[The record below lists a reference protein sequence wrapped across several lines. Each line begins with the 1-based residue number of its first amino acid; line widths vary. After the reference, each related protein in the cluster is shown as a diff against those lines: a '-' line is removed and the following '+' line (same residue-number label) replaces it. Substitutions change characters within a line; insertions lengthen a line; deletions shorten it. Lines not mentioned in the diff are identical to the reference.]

1 MWQALVT
8 TILFSLSGVCAQRST
23 LLLGGATA
31 NFCRIWVAAAL
42 LGLWA
47 HGVGQGLAGASLPY
61 FFVSGIIGFGIGDVA
76 LYQALP
82 RIGSRLSILLVHCLA
97 APFAAATEW
106 FWLGTPLSLVE
117 VLAALTILGGVALAL
132 APGGADVKFSRGRLW
147 SGVVFGVV
155 AALGQ
160 GMGAVLSRKAYAVAA
175 TAGQHIDGMTAAY
188 QRIIG
193 GVIVGTIFFA
203 LVKWHQAQ
211 SSPSTVSLRSGLGR
225 AWPWVLANALSGP
238 AVGVG
243 MFQWALMLKGTG
255 VVLPIVALTPLVII
269 PFSHAIEGER
279 PTRRSLAGGLVAVAG
294 VVALTLANHPE
305 FWRMLGLR

>member
-1 MWQALVT
+1 M
-8 TILFSLSGVCAQRST
+8 
-23 LLLGGATA
+23 
-31 NFCRIWVAAAL
+31 
-42 LGLWA
+42 
-47 HGVGQGLAGASLPY
+47 
-61 FFVSGIIGFGIGDVA
+61 
-76 LYQALP
+76 
-82 RIGSRLSILLVHCLA
+82 RLSRITLI
-97 APFAAATEW
+97 
-106 FWLGTPLSLVE
+106 
-117 VLAALTILGGVALAL
+117 ILGV
-132 APGGADVKFSRGRLW
+132 
-147 SGVVFGVV
+147 VVFGVV

-211 SSPSTVSLRSGLGR
+211 SSPPAVSLRSGLGR

-238 AVGVG
+238 AVGGG